1 MRCAKNW
8 FVLLIIDALDEVS
21 LLAHASVGKDGV
33 SGGKIFQIRF
43 ERTDVDRWP
52 VRSILGKTERGG
64 DFLHSIQSRE
74 LTDAHAHCVARMDK
88 AVRARQ
94 DAAVDSIGI
103 SRGPISGA
111 FNFPTLNRAVADSSA
126 RQQPMG
132 ESERVN
138 EGLKSRTDL
147 PICRGERPIEFAL
160 RVIAAT
166 DERANAS
173 TCVVDRHNRA
183 FQIWHRRIPLSVLR
197 PLIICFQ
204 RMMKIGLMLDFREL
218 SLE

>member
-1 MRCAKNW
+1 MRRAKNW

-21 LLAHASVGKDGV
+21 LLAHSSVGKDGV

-52 VRSILGKTERGG
+52 VRSILGKTKRGG

-94 DAAVDSIGI
+94 DAAVGPIGI

-111 FNFPTLNRAVADSSA
+111 FDFPALNGTVADGSS
-126 RQQPMG
+126 RQEPMG
-132 ESERVN
+132 KSERVN

-147 PICRGERPIEFAL
+147 PVCWGERPIEFAL

-166 DERANAS
+166 DECANAP
-173 TCVVDRHNRA
+173 TCIVDRHDRA
-183 FQIWHRRIPLSVLR
+183 FQIWHR
-197 PLIICFQ
+197 
-204 RMMKIGLMLDFREL
+204 
-218 SLE
+218 